1 MAEGGGGQIPRSH
14 LTEGKSS
21 LSTSASPYQI
31 LHVVNNYHNFYLPCY
46 YNTEIF
52 RHVKWKRYID
62 EITKLE
68 LFPGKLSSG
77 QETLVCNGFWKTQF
91 A

>member
-1 MAEGGGGQIPRSH
+1 MLS
-14 LTEGKSS
+14 GKD
-21 LSTSASPYQI
+21 
-31 LHVVNNYHNFYLPCY
+31 
-46 YNTEIF
+46 
-52 RHVKWKRYID
+52 ID